1 MEKVLPRELT
11 ISVRYFPLC
20 VFIYKMEVILPPA
33 YLDSFKRKKMI
44 QYKIAFKN
52 SFE

>member
-11 ISVRYFPLC
+11 ISVRYFPRC
-20 VFIYKMEVILPPA
+20 VFIYKMEVILPLA
-33 YLDSFKRKKMI
+33 YLDSFKKKNDK
-44 QYKIAFKN
+44 YKIALKN